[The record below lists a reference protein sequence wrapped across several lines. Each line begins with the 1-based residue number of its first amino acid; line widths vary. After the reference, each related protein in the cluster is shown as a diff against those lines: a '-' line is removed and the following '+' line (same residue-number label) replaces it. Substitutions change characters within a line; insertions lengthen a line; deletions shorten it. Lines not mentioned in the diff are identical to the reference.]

1 MTISDEFMNELE
13 QEMELNK
20 LRVVLHIDNSLID
33 YVKRQRFK
41 HLECKGEAINLR
53 GAKHEVSVF
62 IVLDYDKKSAKE
74 HNGELNECYHRPP
87 MLCGFQNFL
96 QLMQDKWLV
105 MRLFGKPKTT
115 NKE

>member
-74 HNGELNECYHRPP
+74 HNVELNECYHRPP

-96 QLMQDKWLV
+96 QLMQDKWLL
-105 MRLFGKPKTT
+105 MRLVGKPKTT

>member
-74 HNGELNECYHRPP
+74 HNVELNECYHRPP

-96 QLMQDKWLV
+96 QLMQDKWLL